1 MTSWPENCFR
11 LKQQQRPLYQNSL
24 EEYSMKLVLFSLV
37 QLASWKI
44 TQKETVICTRLGN
57 LACLTSR
64 RYSLWRRTAWIHRD
78 IGLVEPH
85 LQKLRNTI
93 TLLQRVQIHRFAGFV
108 YNLKE
113 LRLEEGLL
121 LTSLQSLHP
130 MVWFLHSRD
139 LANPHSENLGT
150 LSLLEQIWLP
160 YFPWAFLSKV
170 LWPLSSRL
178 AHHLLINYQHY
189 QEWK

>member
-1 MTSWPENCFR
+1 MT
-11 LKQQQRPLYQNSL
+11 
-24 EEYSMKLVLFSLV
+24 LVLFSLV

-108 YNLKE
+108 YSLKNL
-113 LRLEEGLL
+113 LLEEGLL
-121 LTSLQSLHP
+121 LTSLQSLHS
-130 MVWFLHSRD
+130 MVWSLHSGD
-139 LANPHSENLGT
+139 LANPHSENLAT
-150 LSLLEQIWLP
+150 LSLLKQIWSP
-160 YFPWAFLSKV
+160 YFAWEFLSKV
-170 LWPLSSRL
+170 LWPLSSLL
-178 AHHLLINYQHY
+178 AHRLLVNYQHY